1 MLFEPFNGVCYCW
14 HNITLLHALPTHSTI
29 GSDPGVQ
36 KGDWTALVHGARFSN
51 NGKYICG
58 YVDSSQ
64 DLLQVLENYRTIT
77 GTGFSNAQSLGVA
90 MKPVDETVLQ
100 TRFMS
105 PSSRPRLFWQMNAGE
120 PTIPYDGVPFMS
132 VGQNTDLPCVRFGGR
147 RKKVEQV
154 TLPSGSVV
162 PVDFRMKT
170 GCEAKITV
178 RRILRY
184 PSAEYTDIGTQG
196 IAAVRR
202 MRRHI
207 LEELVQKVIAGVAK
221 TCERYYFLLPTPLAH
236 TGHAVP
242 EVDTAPALAQPV
254 ADEIINQLS
263 QGVTDIV
270 QIRDHI
276 KNFVDA
282 TLGAEAPLHVNDS
295 AYYPTE
301 YDIFRHLY
309 WLYKTGQVIDQET
322 AIKAK
327 LGSLPGIEQ
336 DYNPAVSTPSK
347 MPVTSAAETITSVY
361 SIIMDEGGAS
371 EGAAALEQLSE
382 SQIRTEREVEL
393 NSSEEIHKDMDGDGE
408 SGQQSTPITIP
419 TLNPTHPLAQL
430 VRRAPLATK
439 QQVYMPP
446 ASAPSPEAQ
455 TGVS

>member
-1 MLFEPFNGVCYCW
+1 MNLSNVSF
-14 HNITLLHALPTHSTI
+14 IHSTT
-29 GSDPGVQ
+29 DPGVQ
-36 KGDWTALVHGARFSN
+36 KGDWTALIHGARFAS

-64 DLLQVLENYRTIT
+64 ELLQVLENYRTIT
-77 GTGFSNAQSLGVA
+77 GTGFSNAQSLGAA
-90 MKPVDETVLQ
+90 MKAVDESILQ

-202 MRRHI
+202 MRKHI
-207 LEELVQKVIAGVAK
+207 LEDLVQKIIAGVTK
-221 TCERYYFLLPTPLAH
+221 TSERYYFLLPTPLAH
-236 TGHAVP
+236 MGHAVP
-242 EVDTAPALAQPV
+242 EVDSAPPLAQPV

-301 YDIFRHLY
+301 YDVFRHIY
-309 WLYKTGQVIDQET
+309 WLYKTGQVIDQES
-322 AIKAK
+322 AMKEK
-327 LGSLPGIEQ
+327 LGGLPGLDQ
-336 DYNPAVSTPSK
+336 DFNAPASTPPKIPAV
-347 MPVTSAAETITSVY
+347 SAAETITSVY
-361 SIIMDEGGAS
+361 SIIMDEGGVN

-393 NSSEEIHKDMDGDGE
+393 NSSEEIHKDME
-408 SGQQSTPITIP
+408 SGTESPIPGQHGTPITIP
-419 TLNPTHPLAQL
+419 TAHPTHPLAQL
-430 VRRAPLATK
+430 IRKPPVPMK
-439 QQVYMPP
+439 QSLPVT
-446 ASAPSPEAQ
+446 SPTQ
-455 TGVS
+455 TSPGGSQGGGGVS